1 MRRSV
6 GCRNVNNNNEQIKR
20 TGIGKRHCPETQG
33 FAGDGAVGMTRQAAD
48 VTNNPAR
55 VVSAS
60 GRNAERTASARCACY
75 ALLSELA
82 CSPHDIDPRAGLHDK
97 IGAGAALEYASG
109 LDALLHEFVALDLD
123 TLKLEYSAL
132 FEVGSDG
139 PPCPIREDLQTGQ
152 RAGTRED
159 LVRFYS
165 YFNYKL
171 EEKFAWAPDHLSV
184 ELEFMHFL
192 CYREATFGPDAASY
206 QLAQVDF
213 SQRHLVRWV
222 PKFARSVAKVA
233 SDSVYC
239 RIIDA
244 IDQFLTADHAW
255 QCGTIIIEGRDHGGR
270 KQ

>member
-1 MRRSV
+1 M
-6 GCRNVNNNNEQIKR
+6 R
-20 TGIGKRHCPETQG
+20 TGIGKRHCPAAQV
-33 FAGDGAVGMTRQAAD
+33 FASDGDIGMMSPAAD
-48 VTNNPAR
+48 AKTNPVR

-60 GRNAERTASARCACY
+60 GRNVQQTAPARCACY

-82 CSPHDIDPRAGLHDK
+82 CSPHDIDPRTSLRDK
-97 IGAGAALEYASG
+97 IGVGATLEYATG
-109 LDALLHEFVALDLD
+109 LDDLSREFVALDLD

-152 RAGTRED
+152 RTGTRED

-165 YFNYKL
+165 YFNYTL

-192 CYREATFGPDAASY
+192 CYREASAQTDAASS

-222 PKFARSVAKVA
+222 PELARSVAKVE
-233 SDSVYC
+233 SDSVY
-239 RIIDA
+239 RRVVDA
-244 IDQFLTADHAW
+244 IEQFLTADYAW
-255 QCGTIIIEGRDHGGR
+255 QCGTIIIEGTGHGGQ